1 MTTPSA
7 SHSQPETTPRL
18 NPLNLQHD
26 SQPLDQPPSPKFLLP
41 SPLPTRRTRTYSETA
56 RATAG
61 PTFHG
66 ICKSFCRSKGHGFI
80 RPAEGT
86 EDIFVHISDIEGEYV
101 PTEGDDVTYKL
112 CSIPPKHKKV
122 QAVEVNIIHLAPDT
136 LHETWTGRATP
147 H

>member
-7 SHSQPETTPRL
+7 SPSKPETTPQL
-18 NPLNLQHD
+18 NPLNLQRD
-26 SQPLDQPPSPKFLLP
+26 SHPVDQPPSPKFLLP

-61 PTFHG
+61 PTYHG
-66 ICKSFCRSKGHGFI
+66 TCKSFCRSKGHGFI

-86 EDIFVHISDIEGEYV
+86 EDVFVHISDIEGEYV
-101 PTEGDDVTYKL
+101 PIAGDEVTFKL
-112 CSIPPKHKKV
+112 CSIPPKLEKV
-122 QAVEVNIIHLAPDT
+122 QAVDVNIIHLAPNVR
-136 LHETWTGRATP
+136 HETWTGRATT